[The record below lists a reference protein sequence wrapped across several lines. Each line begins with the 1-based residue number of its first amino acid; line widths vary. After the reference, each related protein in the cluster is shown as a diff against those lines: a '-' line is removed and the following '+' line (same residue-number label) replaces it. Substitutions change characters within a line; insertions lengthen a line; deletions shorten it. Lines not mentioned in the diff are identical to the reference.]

1 MSPVREAAPLRV
13 SERDGVRLLT
23 LHRPQ
28 ALNAIT
34 RDLAATLAQ
43 ALDDAGR
50 DRGIRAVV
58 LIGSGDRAFSTG
70 VDLEEAAALT
80 PAEVPAWFTI
90 LSECYRRVLCLD
102 KPVVAALNGLALG
115 GGYQLGLVS
124 DWRIGHLRT
133 RLGQPEVNAGV
144 PSIMGS
150 YLMRFYLPHGL
161 NQELSYTGRLL
172 HAEEGRRLGLLNEL
186 VPPEEL
192 EEAAFERAREFAH
205 KPALAFRE
213 TKARFRDHLLEGFDA
228 ARAAAIAGM
237 QAAFAAGEP
246 QAAMAAFLARRR

>member
-1 MSPVREAAPLRV
+1 MPEAAPLRV

-23 LHRPQ
+23 LHRPR

-34 RDLAATLAQ
+34 RELAN
-43 ALDDAGR
+43 ALGRALEDAGR
-50 DRGIRAVV
+50 DGGVRAVV
-58 LIGSGDRAFSTG
+58 LTGSGERAFSTG
-70 VDLEEAAALT
+70 VDLEEAASLT
-80 PAEVPAWFTI
+80 PAEVPSWFTA
-90 LSECYRRVLCLD
+90 LSECYLRVLRLD

-115 GGYQLGLVS
+115 GGYQLGLVA

-150 YLMRFYLPHGL
+150 YLMRFYLPLGI

-192 EEAAFERAREFAH
+192 DDAAFERARELAH
-205 KPALAFRE
+205 RPALAFRA
-213 TKARFRDHLLEGFDA
+213 TKARFRDHVLEGFED

-237 QAAFAAGEP
+237 QAAFVAGQA
-246 QAAMAAFLARRR
+246 QAAMKAFLARRR